1 MVENCLGDHG
11 MSKQPNNLNIKYKVS
26 YKKLWKLLIDRGM
39 QKKDLQK
46 QCDIS
51 AASIAKL
58 GKDANVT
65 TDLLM
70 KICSGLNC
78 NLSDICETECT
89 DTGEK

>member
-1 MVENCLGDHG
+1 M
-11 MSKQPNNLNIKYKVS
+11 NNNQTKLKIKYKMS
-26 YKKLWKLLIDRGM
+26 YKKLCKLLIDRGM
-39 QKKDLQK
+39 HKNDMQK

-58 GKDANVT
+58 GKNANVT

-78 NLSDICETECT
+78 NLADICETERIN
-89 DTGEK
+89 TGE

>member
-1 MVENCLGDHG
+1 
-11 MSKQPNNLNIKYKVS
+11 
-26 YKKLWKLLIDRGM
+26 M

>member
-1 MVENCLGDHG
+1 MVKNYSEDLG
-11 MSKQPNNLNIKYKVS
+11 MNNNQTKLKIIYKMS

-39 QKKDLQK
+39 KKKDLQK

-58 GKDANVT
+58 GKDTSVT

-78 NLSDICETECT
+78 NLTDICETERINI
-89 DTGEK
+89 GE

>member
-1 MVENCLGDHG
+1 M
-11 MSKQPNNLNIKYKVS
+11 S
-26 YKKLWKLLIDRGM
+26 YKKLWKVLIDKGM
-39 QKKDLQK
+39 RKKDLQS

-78 NLSDICETECT
+78 NLDDICETIRISI
-89 DTGEK
+89 GE

>member
-1 MVENCLGDHG
+1 
-11 MSKQPNNLNIKYKVS
+11 
-26 YKKLWKLLIDRGM
+26 M
-39 QKKDLQK
+39 QKNDLQK

-51 AASIAKL
+51 VASIAKL

-78 NLSDICETECT
+78 DLDDICEMERINI
-89 DTGEK
+89 GE

>member
-1 MVENCLGDHG
+1 
-11 MSKQPNNLNIKYKVS
+11 
-26 YKKLWKLLIDRGM
+26 M

-58 GKDANVT
+58 GKNANVT

-78 NLSDICETECT
+78 NLADICETERIN
-89 DTGEK
+89 TGE

>member
-1 MVENCLGDHG
+1 M
-11 MSKQPNNLNIKYKVS
+11 S
-26 YKKLWKLLIDRGM
+26 YKKLWKVLIDKGM
-39 QKKDLQK
+39 RKKDLQS

-78 NLSDICETECT
+78 NLDDICETVRINI
-89 DTGEK
+89 GE

>member
-1 MVENCLGDHG
+1 M
-11 MSKQPNNLNIKYKVS
+11 NNKNQAKLKIVYKMS
-26 YKKLWKLLIDRGM
+26 YKKLWKVLIDKGM
-39 QKKDLQK
+39 QKKDLQS

-78 NLSDICETECT
+78 NLADICETVRINI
-89 DTGEK
+89 GE

>member
-1 MVENCLGDHG
+1 M
-11 MSKQPNNLNIKYKVS
+11 NNNQTKLKINYKMS

-58 GKDANVT
+58 GKNANVT

-78 NLSDICETECT
+78 NLADICETERIN
-89 DTGEK
+89 TGEI

>member
-1 MVENCLGDHG
+1 M
-11 MSKQPNNLNIKYKVS
+11 NNNQAKLKIIYKMS
-26 YKKLWKLLIDRGM
+26 YKRLWKLLIDKGM

-58 GKDANVT
+58 GKNTNVT

-78 NLSDICETECT
+78 DLADTCETERIKYRRIIN
-89 DTGEK
+89 ENR

>member
-1 MVENCLGDHG
+1 M
-11 MSKQPNNLNIKYKVS
+11 NNNQTKLKIIYKMS
-26 YKKLWKLLIDRGM
+26 YKKLRKLLIDRGM

-58 GKDANVT
+58 GKDTNVT

-78 NLSDICETECT
+78 NLTDICEIERINI
-89 DTGEK
+89 GE

>member
-1 MVENCLGDHG
+1 MVVKSYLGDLG
-11 MSKQPNNLNIKYKVS
+11 MNNNQTKLKINYKMS

-58 GKDANVT
+58 
-65 TDLLM
+65 
-70 KICSGLNC
+70 
-78 NLSDICETECT
+78 
-89 DTGEK
+89 